1 MKTKNFFNVKLSFL
15 EISKYVSNIKI
26 SRFLYHMYMGHNKK
40 KRREFKGM
48 NIF

>member
-1 MKTKNFFNVKLSFL
+1 MKTKNFFNVKLNFL

-40 KRREFKGM
+40 KDENLKE
-48 NIF
+48 